1 MGGSGIG
8 STPSMDPVERMVGE
22 EGGKQDQEQE
32 SGIKYHFALVYCLSS
47 CSIDIWNEETVE

>member
-32 SGIKYHFALVYCLSS
+32 SGIKYHFALVYCLYS
-47 CSIDIWNEETVE
+47 CSIDI

>member
-32 SGIKYHFALVYCLSS
+32 SGIKYPSALVFYCLT
-47 CSIDIWNEETVE
+47 SIDIWNEETVE